1 MGRSRRGS
9 LEIVVVGREGD
20 EMEELHV
27 VFGAHGPL
35 GAAIVRQL
43 AKEGRPVRA
52 VVRKAAAERFTWPP
66 RVEVFHGDAVYRRSA
81 IDAAKGASVVYRCI
95 PVRYSLWADV
105 WQTATENIIAAA
117 HHAKARLVSPGN
129 VYVYGDYSD
138 APADES
144 HPLSPAGQKA
154 ELRVQ
159 TQEALWR
166 AHRAGDVQVVIPRM
180 PDPYG
185 PYVTNRV
192 FGSLF
197 EAASH
202 GRAAP
207 WFGDLDV
214 PRDFLFILDA
224 AAATVLIGGR
234 PEAYGQV
241 WHVPGAGPM
250 TAREFI
256 DRVYREAGHE
266 PRIHQLSPTAVRLK
280 GMVDAE
286 TREFLEFR
294 YLFEKPSVLDGSKFA
309 AAFPEFRYTSHDEAI
324 SCTLDWF
331 RGRKAQEAMEKAV
344 C

>member
-1 MGRSRRGS
+1 
-9 LEIVVVGREGD
+9 
-20 EMEELHV
+20 MEELHV

-35 GAAIVRQL
+35 GAAIVRHL
-43 AKEGRPVRA
+43 AKEDRRVRA

-81 IDAAKGASVVYRCI
+81 IDAAKGASVIYRCI

-117 HHAKARLVSPGN
+117 YQAKARLVSPGN

-138 APADES
+138 GPADES
-144 HPLSPAGQKA
+144 HPLTPAGRKGQ
-154 ELRVQ
+154 LRVE

-166 AHRAGDVQVVIPRM
+166 AHHSGDVEVVIPRM
-180 PDPYG
+180 PDPFG
-185 PYVTNRV
+185 PCITNRV

-197 EAASH
+197 EGASH
-202 GRAAP
+202 GRATP
-207 WFGDLDV
+207 WFGDTEVL
-214 PRDFLFILDA
+214 RDFLFINDA
-224 AAATVLIGGR
+224 AAAAVLIGDT

-241 WHVPGAGPM
+241 WHIPGAGPM
-250 TAREFI
+250 TPREFI
-256 DRVYREAGHE
+256 DKVYHAAGHE
-266 PRIHQLSPTAVRLK
+266 PRIHQLSPAAVRLK

-294 YLFEKPSVLDGSKFA
+294 YLFEKPSVLDGGKFA
-309 AAFPEFRYTSHDEAI
+309 RAFPGFRYTPHDEAI
-324 SCTLDWF
+324 SSTLDWF
-331 RGRKAQEAMEKAV
+331 RARKAQEAMEKAA